1 MAGPILKTCCL
12 CQSLRTG
19 SVLSGVVGILLAV
32 ASLIVMFTA
41 RVEFRTI
48 FFDFFPSWVVKIILA
63 INLCMTIFISL
74 LLIVGVFKVNFERS
88 KRQFKSNC
96 VVQFKTYSGTIIW
109 CCHGLSWESH
119 WLLGYWSLSFI
130 LLWCSLLTRLCWL
143 VFYG

>member
-74 LLIVGVFKVNFERS
+74 LLIVGVFKVNILKVNENIKVIVFQFETNS
-88 KRQFKSNC
+88 E
-96 VVQFKTYSGTIIW
+96 TII
-109 CCHGLSWESH
+109 
-119 WLLGYWSLSFI
+119 
-130 LLWCSLLTRLCWL
+130 
-143 VFYG
+143 